1 MIDHL
6 THLLPAL
13 HARAPDAILGW
24 CHGTP
29 VPVATFLARV
39 TAWSDLLAS
48 IPHPATA
55 LPAADSAHSAAIP
68 RHLQCA
74 LYLEDSLDFAAALLA
89 CWQAGHTVWLSADT
103 LTPSCSALAE
113 KVDCFIG
120 QFPRPWPARTL
131 DTSAPW
137 PVPATGEQAIAAA
150 VASTVAASAFA
161 AFDPAAVC
169 LVVHTSGSTGAAQA
183 IPKQLHQLAA
193 EVATLEA
200 VFGER
205 MGDAA
210 IVATVSHQHIY
221 GLLFKVLW
229 PLAAGRPVHAHSESY
244 PEPLLALLTRQP
256 SVLITSPAHLKRL
269 PAHLDWARAP
279 LRAVF
284 SSGGPLPADVAQSS
298 ASLLGEA
305 ALEVFGS
312 SETGGV
318 AWRQRTRGAT
328 LAISLDTPWQA
339 LPDVAWR
346 IAADGQTLEVRSP
359 HLPDNTWLT
368 LADRAQAVD
377 ASRFLLLGRLDRIVK
392 LEEKRV
398 SLDAIEALL
407 CASPLVAQAR
417 VLLCDASNEAAGP
430 SRRQQLAAFVVP
442 SPQGQAQLDETG
454 KPAFNQHL
462 RQLLQHQVE
471 AVALP
476 RRWRYLTQLPLNPQ
490 GKTTHAMLLALLD
503 AARPRLPHMR
513 ELAHHS
519 EGGMERVTLEITVPP
534 DLLYFDGHFAQVPI
548 LPGVVQVDWALHY
561 GRQYFALPARFSA
574 MHALKF
580 QFVVQPDYPVT
591 LELQHDR
598 QKASLQFRYFSSAGQ
613 HASGRLLFVHPIT
626 D

>member
-1 MIDHL
+1 MIDQLSHQL

-13 HARAPDAILGW
+13 HARAPQAIVGW
-24 CHGTP
+24 RHGAP
-29 VPVATFLARV
+29 VTVAALLARV
-39 TAWSDLLAS
+39 SAWRDLLANE
-48 IPHPATA
+48 PLA
-55 LPAADSAHSAAIP
+55 P
-68 RHLQCA
+68 RSLQCA

-103 LTPSCSALAE
+103 LAPSCAALAG
-113 KVDCFIG
+113 KVDCFLG
-120 QFPRPWPARTL
+120 EFPHPWPARNL
-131 DTSAPW
+131 DNSAPW
-137 PVPATGEQAIAAA
+137 LEPDVSDDTAPDITAN
-150 VASTVAASAFA
+150 
-161 AFDPAAVC
+161 AFDPAALC
-169 LVVHTSGSTGAAQA
+169 LVVHTSGSTGTAQA
-183 IPKQLHQLAA
+183 ISKNLHQLAA

-200 VFGER
+200 VFGAR

-229 PLAAGRPVHAHSESY
+229 PLVASRPVHAHSESY
-244 PEPLLALLTRQP
+244 PEPLLALLARQP

-269 PAHLDWARAP
+269 PVHLDWAQAQ

-298 ASLLGEA
+298 ASLLGQA

-318 AWRQRTRGAT
+318 AWRQRTSGAT
-328 LAISLDTPWQA
+328 LASSLDTPWQA
-339 LPDVAWR
+339 LPQVAWR

-359 HLPDNTWLT
+359 HLPDHEWLT
-368 LADRAQAVD
+368 LADRAQAID

-392 LEEKRV
+392 LEEKRI
-398 SLDAIEALL
+398 SLDAIETLL

-417 VLLCDASNEAAGP
+417 VLVCDASNEAAGP

-442 SPQGQAQLDETG
+442 SPLGQAQLDAAG
-454 KPAFNQHL
+454 KLAFNQCL

-476 RRWRYLTQLPLNPQ
+476 RRWRYLPQLPVNAQ

-503 AARPRLPHMR
+503 EARPRLPHMR
-513 ELAHHS
+513 ELARHS
-519 EGGMERVTLEITVPP
+519 EEAIERVTLEITVPP
-534 DLLYFDGHFAQVPI
+534 NLLYFDGHFAQVPI

-561 GRQYFALPARFSA
+561 GRQYFALPANFAA

-580 QFVVQPDYPVT
+580 QYVIQPGCPVT
-591 LELQHDR
+591 LELQYDR

-613 HASGRLLFVHPIT
+613 HASGRLLFVRPT
-626 D
+626 LD

>member
-1 MIDHL
+1 MINQL
-6 THLLPAL
+6 SHLLPHLLPDL
-13 HARAPDAILGW
+13 HARAPEALVGW
-24 CHGTP
+24 RHGAP
-29 VPVATFLARV
+29 VTVAALLARV
-39 TAWSDLLAS
+39 TAWSDLLANQ
-48 IPHPATA
+48 PLANEPLA
-55 LPAADSAHSAAIP
+55 P
-68 RHLQCA
+68 RRLQCA

-103 LTPSCSALAE
+103 LASSCAALAG
-113 KVDCFIG
+113 KVDCFLG
-120 QFPRPWPARTL
+120 EFPHPWAARTL
-131 DTSAPW
+131 ETSAPW
-137 PVPATGEQAIAAA
+137 LEPAVSSHAVPGITAN
-150 VASTVAASAFA
+150 S
-161 AFDPAAVC
+161 FDPAALC

-200 VFGER
+200 VFGAR

-229 PLAAGRPVHAHSESY
+229 PLVASRPVHAHSDSY
-244 PEPLLALLTRQP
+244 PEPLLALLAQQP

-269 PAHLDWARAP
+269 PVHLDWAQAQ

-298 ASLLGEA
+298 ASLFGQA

-318 AWRQRTRGAT
+318 AWRQRASGAS
-328 LAISLDTPWQA
+328 LASSLDTPWQA

-346 IAADGQTLEVRSP
+346 IAADGQTLEVCSP
-359 HLPDNTWLT
+359 HLPDSQWLT
-368 LADRAQAVD
+368 LADRAQAID

-417 VLLCDASNEAAGP
+417 VLVCDASNEAAGP

-442 SPQGQAQLDETG
+442 SPLGQTQLDAAG
-454 KPAFNQHL
+454 KLAFNQCL

-476 RRWRYLTQLPLNPQ
+476 RRWRYLPQLPLNAQ

-503 AARPRLPHMR
+503 EARPRLPHMR
-513 ELAHHS
+513 ELTRHS
-519 EGGMERVTLEITVPP
+519 EGAIERVTLEIMVPP
-534 DLLYFDGHFAQVPI
+534 NLLYFDGHFAQVPI
-548 LPGVVQVDWALHY
+548 LPGVVQVDWALLY
-561 GRQYFALPARFSA
+561 GRQFFALPARFAA

-580 QFVVQPDYPVT
+580 QYVIQPDCPVT

-613 HASGRLLFVHPIT
+613 HASGRLLFVRPIL